1 MLKAQR
7 TPRRMDVQ
15 HLQVGMSFSNDRK
28 ISAKEGSLKEAT
40 GKALVLHDHR
50 QRKLKSFESL
60 QGHAETR
67 WVAEDL
73 PASRWM

>member
-1 MLKAQR
+1 MN
-7 TPRRMDVQ
+7 VQ

-40 GKALVLHDHR
+40 GKAPVPDHR

-73 PASRWM
+73 PASRRM